1 VDKPVEIK
9 VGGMRALVTGGS
21 RGMGFEWAKLL
32 LKDKAHVVLM
42 GQNLE
47 ALLKAQKELRLSAKN
62 QTIDILSVDLRDE
75 GALRDQLQ
83 TFLKGNQVDILVNNA
98 GVVHRGKFVD
108 VPFEDHRDVIAV
120 NILGVMSITHMVLK
134 TMIARHSGSIVNI
147 ASMAGLTGVP
157 HMASYVASKWAVIGF
172 TESLRLEMQE
182 AGLDGI
188 KFMTFCPSY
197 VQTGMFRGAKPPF
210 LSRWLNPA
218 DTVQKAYNGFK
229 RGKTL
234 VIDPEIA
241 HLIPLARSL
250 LPTVINDKVWQI
262 LGIHKSS
269 GLKD

>member
-1 VDKPVEIK
+1 MNKPVGIR
-9 VGGMRALVTGGS
+9 VAGMRALVTGGS

-32 LKDKAHVVLM
+32 IKDKAHVVLL

-47 ALLKAQKELRLSAKN
+47 ALVKAQKELSLCAKN

-83 TFLKGNQVDILVNNA
+83 GFLKVHQVDILVNNA
-98 GVVHRGKFVD
+98 GLVHRGNFVD
-108 VPFEDHRDVIAV
+108 VPFENHRDVITV
-120 NILGVMSITHMVLK
+120 NLLGMMLVTHMVLK
-134 TMIARHSGSIVNI
+134 TMIPRHTGSIVNI

-188 KFMTFCPSY
+188 KFMSFCPSY

-210 LSRWLNPA
+210 LSRWLKPA
-218 DTVQKAYNGFK
+218 DTVQKAYEGFK

-250 LPTVINDKVWQI
+250 LPTFINDKVWQI
-262 LGIHKSS
+262 LGIQKSS

>member
-1 VDKPVEIK
+1 MGVK
-9 VGGMRALVTGGS
+9 VAGMRALITGGS

-32 LKDKAHVVLM
+32 LKDQAHVVLL
-42 GQNLE
+42 GQNQE
-47 ALLKAQKELRLSAKN
+47 ALLKAQKELSLTAKN
-62 QTIDILSVDLRDE
+62 QMIDILPVDMRDD
-75 GALRDQLQ
+75 GALRDRVQE
-83 TFLKGNQVDILVNNA
+83 FIKGNQVDILVNNA
-98 GVVHRGKFVD
+98 GLVHRGKFVG
-108 VPFEDHRDVIAV
+108 VPFEKHRDVMEV
-120 NILGVMSITHMVLK
+120 NILGLMSITHMVLK
-134 TMIARHSGSIVNI
+134 TMVARHAGYIVNI

-172 TESLRLEMQE
+172 TESLRLEMRE
-182 AGLDGI
+182 AGLEGI
-188 KFMTFCPSY
+188 KLMTFCPSY

-218 DTVQKAYNGFK
+218 DTVQKAYDGFK